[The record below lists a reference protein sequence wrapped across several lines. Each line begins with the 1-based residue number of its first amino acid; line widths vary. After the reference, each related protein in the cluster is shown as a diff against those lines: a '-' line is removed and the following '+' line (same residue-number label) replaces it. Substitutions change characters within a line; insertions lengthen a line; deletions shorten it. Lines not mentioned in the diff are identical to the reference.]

1 MTYTKPEVLLLGRA
15 VDAVQNQEKDGSHL
29 DSAEPSYTS
38 GAYEVD
44 E

>member
-15 VDAVQNQEKDGSHL
+15 VDAVQSQLKDDQQYDS
-29 DSAEPSYTS
+29 SAEQSAS
-38 GAYEVD
+38 AYQAD

>member
-15 VDAVQNQEKDGSHL
+15 VDAVQSFSKPGGTFDG
-29 DSAEPSYTS
+29 TS
-38 GAYEVD
+38 QQTNPAYESD

>member
-15 VDAVQNQEKDGSHL
+15 IDAVQLQVKGPGHQDIPGSR
-29 DSAEPSYTS
+29 ST
-38 GAYEVD
+38 GAYEAD

>member
-15 VDAVQNQEKDGSHL
+15 VDAVQAHAKGPSNQDIPGSQ
-29 DSAEPSYTS
+29 STS
-38 GAYEVD
+38 AYEAD